1 MAAGPISQPESRRG
15 ERPRDWASAAAS
27 LERDGVVHLAGV
39 LDHDRLQMVEE
50 AVEWSLTH
58 PSPNAKLFYPDEP
71 AKFFEDTGANHLDL
85 VRRAGIDQIVSA
97 LWGGVEDMWYMGEQ
111 LFLKEDGSSRR
122 TPWHQDTS
130 YLRIM
135 GSQMV
140 AVWISLEPLPREHC
154 LEFVRASHR
163 GPLYNGSAFDS
174 DDDTAPL
181 YKESLLPR
189 LPDIQARRDD
199 FEILSWDFEP
209 GDVLVFHL
217 GMLHG
222 GAGTA
227 PGMRRRTVS
236 LRFIGP
242 DVVFDGR
249 PRDRVGAK
257 EGNDAA
263 LAPMYSLLKPGDP
276 FHRVLPM
283 KV

>member
-1 MAAGPISQPESRRG
+1 MDQS
-15 ERPRDWASAAAS
+15 RDWASAAAA
-27 LERDGVVHLAGV
+27 LDRDGVVHLPGA
-39 LDHDRLQMVEE
+39 LAPDRFRLVEE
-50 AVEWSLTH
+50 AVESNLAH
-58 PSPNAKLFYPDEP
+58 PSPHAKLFYPDEP
-71 AKFFEDTGANHLDL
+71 AKFFEDTGATHLDL
-85 VRRAGIDQIVSA
+85 VRRAGIDQIVSR

-111 LFLKEDGSSRR
+111 VFLKEGGRSRR
-122 TPWHQDTS
+122 TPFHQDTS
-130 YLRIM
+130 YLRIR

-140 AVWISLEPLPREHC
+140 AVWISLDRLPKEYC

-174 DDDTAPL
+174 GDDTAPL

-189 LPDIQARRDD
+189 LPDIQARRAEFD
-199 FEILSWDFEP
+199 IVSWDFEP

-227 PGMRRRTVS
+227 PGLRRRTVS

-249 PRDRVGAK
+249 PRDQVGAQ

-263 LAPMYSLLKPGDP
+263 LAPLYSILEHGDP